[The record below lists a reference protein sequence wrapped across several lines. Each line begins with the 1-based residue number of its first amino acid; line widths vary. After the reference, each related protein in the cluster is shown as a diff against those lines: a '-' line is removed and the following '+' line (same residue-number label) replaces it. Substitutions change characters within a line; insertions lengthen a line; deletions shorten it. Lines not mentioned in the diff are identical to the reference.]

1 MINEVDEALRTL
13 VKTDVVN
20 GTDVEILFDAPTR
33 DWASR
38 RNTPSIDLYLY
49 DLREDTKRRSAGTY
63 EHRDE
68 RGMVRQRQALPRYF
82 KLAYLITAWTQRPED
97 EHRLLSAI
105 LACFMRYEVLPPFA
119 LTPMLAETGYPLAV
133 QIAYPPPEDRQ
144 VSDVWSSVGGDL
156 KPSVDLVITL
166 PIQPERF
173 YDIAQAVMAPMRL
186 RSVGHTTM
194 DMEDDPRQGR
204 VPDLSVGANGSGGPD
219 TAVPRP
225 AAEAESTAAGKT
237 KSPAR
242 PAVASKPRSRKNPPR
257 SGP

>member
-68 RGMVRQRQALPRYF
+68 RGMVTQRQSLPRYF

-105 LACFMRYEVLPPFA
+105 LACFMRYDVLPAYA
-119 LTPMLAETGYPLAV
+119 LTPVLAESGYPLAV

-166 PIQPERF
+166 AIQPEKF

-186 RSVGHTTM
+186 RAVGHTTM
-194 DMEDDPRQGR
+194 DMEDDVKEGR
-204 VPDLSVGANGSGGPD
+204 VNGAAEHDGNDAP
-219 TAVPRP
+219 TAPSQ
-225 AAEAESTAAGKT
+225 AAEADTGATAESNA
-237 KSPAR
+237 PAR
-242 PAVASKPRSRKNPPR
+242 SAVASKPRSRKSPPR